1 MVVNENTKANFY
13 ALRSHACHV
22 QIFFQSVW
30 TKYLRYS
37 CGASDFG
44 HKRDDT
50 VQNFVKTESF
60 RPRKTWYNT
69 VNFR

>member
-1 MVVNENTKANFY
+1 MECDNTS
-13 ALRSHACHV
+13 ALIV
-22 QIFFQSVW
+22 G
-30 TKYLRYS
+30 KYLRYS

-60 RPRKTWYNT
+60 RPRKTS
-69 VNFR
+69 